1 MLKKIVLFAL
11 LLIPMMGYAQEQKIA
26 YFKSGE
32 VIPLMPETKQ
42 MMDSLKKSGDAYQA
56 ELQSISDE
64 YTKKMTALTE
74 QQDTLSQNIKVLR
87 MREIDRIR
95 ESAETLQQQ
104 AQQSQS
110 DLQQTLFAPI
120 LAKITKALEEIG
132 TENHYA
138 YIINHDPNNSVLL
151 YISPQSPDVT
161 PLVKAKLGLK

>member
-11 LLIPMMGYAQEQKIA
+11 LLIPMMGFAQEKIA

-42 MMDSLKKSGDAYQA
+42 MMDSLKKTGDAYQA

-74 QQDTLSQNIKVLR
+74 QQDTLSQTIKVLR

-104 AQQSQS
+104 AQQNQN
-110 DLQQTLFAPI
+110 DLQQALFAPI
-120 LAKITKALEEIG
+120 LAKIMKVLEEIG

-138 YIINHDPNNSVLL
+138 YIINHDPNASLLL

>member
-1 MLKKIVLFAL
+1 MFKKIVLFAL
-11 LLIPMMGYAQEQKIA
+11 LLIPMMGYAQEKIA

-32 VIPLMPETKQ
+32 VIPLMPEYKQ
-42 MMDSLKKSGDAYQA
+42 MVDSLKKTGDAYQA

-64 YTKKMTALTE
+64 YTRKMTALTE
-74 QQDTLSQNIKVLR
+74 QQDTLSQTIKVIR

-95 ESAETLQQQ
+95 DSAETLQQQ
-104 AQQSQS
+104 AQQSQT
-110 DLQQTLFAPI
+110 DLQQALFAPI
-120 LAKITKALEEIG
+120 LSKITKVLEEIG

-161 PLVKAKLGLK
+161 PMVKTKLGLK